1 MKHLMEQSL
10 PRWWQSGAAALARR
24 ARPRRFHLLHYFTIA
39 SLIAFSV
46 VGTTLWFLQRGEE
59 EFFAKVQQEQT
70 DFFAQA
76 QAEFMRQQSNAAHE
90 DLLTMHELGHVNL
103 TQVLSNQLW
112 DADFAPFMAKVQGIS
127 TDHCRALPPDG
138 SPGGAAPSSKP
149 RSACFAEAGRQI
161 MALPGFDALEAK
173 VHAAM
178 RLSTVFKIKVFD
190 LRGVTIYSSERA
202 QVGEDKANNAGWKAA
217 VAGRAAS
224 ELTHRDRFSAFES
237 VVENRDLISSYI
249 PRLGANKQ
257 VLGVFEIYSDVTP
270 LLNQIKRASQRAEKL
285 ASSNLA
291 AVKHAA
297 SRDEEKVNTSSDQF
311 LLIVGGL
318 LALLY
323 ITLLLIVR
331 WGQRVIDVQTRAQER
346 SVEREQQWHREK
358 MTALSTMA
366 ANVAHEVGNPLATI
380 SALAEDI
387 AEQQSQGGC
396 VDCQPELLLAQTQRI
411 ANMTRQIADFAGA
424 RSEGIEPIDVNQMVK
439 AVCDFLSFEQRFR
452 STQIE
457 FKPAERLP
465 ARLVIPDHF
474 NEALMILLQTCAEQT
489 AAQPNGPRRLL
500 VETEAHGD
508 DVLIRIGCQTT
519 ALKLELDLTGGFTD
533 FRLESARRRVTGF
546 GGRFSWS
553 TRAFELA
560 LPAYACGV

>member
-1 MKHLMEQSL
+1 MKHLMEQST
-10 PRWWQSGAAALARR
+10 PRWWQSGRSALARR
-24 ARPRRFHLLHYFTIA
+24 GRPRGFHLSRYFTTT
-39 SLIAFSV
+39 SLIAFAI

-59 EFFAKVQQEQT
+59 TFFSEVQQEQT
-70 DFFAQA
+70 QFFAQA
-76 QAEFMRQQSNAAHE
+76 QAEFMRQQTSAAHE
-90 DLLTMHELGHVNL
+90 DLLTMHEQGHVNL

-112 DADFAPFMAKVQGIS
+112 DAHFAPFMAKVQSIS
-127 TDHCRALPPDG
+127 TDHCRALPADTPP
-138 SPGGAAPSSKP
+138 SGAAPASKP
-149 RSACFAEAGRQI
+149 RSACFAEAGRQM
-161 MALPGFDALEAK
+161 MATPGFDALEAK

-190 LRGVTIYSSERA
+190 LRGVTVYSSERA

-217 VAGRAAS
+217 IAGRAAS

-249 PRLGANKQ
+249 PKFGANNQ

-270 LLNQIKRASQRAEKL
+270 LLNQIKRASLRAEKL
-285 ASSNLA
+285 ASSNLG

-297 SRDEEKVNTSSDQF
+297 SRNEERVNTNSDEF
-311 LLIVGGL
+311 LAIVWGL

-323 ITLLLIVR
+323 VSLLLIVR
-331 WGQRVIDVQTRAQER
+331 YGQRVIDVQSSAHER

-380 SALAEDI
+380 AALAEDI
-387 AEQQSQGGC
+387 ADQQSQCGC
-396 VDCQPELLLAQTQRI
+396 VVCQPALLLAQTQRI
-411 ANMTRQIADFAGA
+411 AAMTRQIADFAGA
-424 RSEGIEPIDVNQMVK
+424 RSEGIEPVDINQMVK
-439 AVCDFLSFEQRFR
+439 AVCDFLSFEPRFR
-452 STQIE
+452 TTQIE
-457 FKPAERLP
+457 FKPAPQLP

-474 NEALMILLQTCAEQT
+474 NEAMMILLQTCAEQT
-489 AAQPNGPRRLL
+489 AAQPSGPRRLL
-500 VETEAHGD
+500 IETEAHGD
-508 DVLIRIGCQTT
+508 DVLIRIGCQTA
-519 ALKLELDLTGGFTD
+519 ALKLELNLTGGFTD

-546 GGRFSWS
+546 GGRFSW
-553 TRAFELA
+553 TARAFELA